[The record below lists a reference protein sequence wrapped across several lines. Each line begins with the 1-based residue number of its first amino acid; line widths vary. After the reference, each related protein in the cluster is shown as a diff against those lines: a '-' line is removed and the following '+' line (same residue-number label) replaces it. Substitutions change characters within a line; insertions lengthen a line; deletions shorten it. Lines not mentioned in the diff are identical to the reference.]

1 MRLLWPCCAELEEL
15 AVVWIQPFEKFSLDH
30 GQMSLNQV
38 KRGFNRM
45 DEYVCSDGATTI
57 PESFDRCLTQ

>member
-1 MRLLWPCCAELEEL
+1 MRLVWPCCAELEELL

-30 GQMSLNQV
+30 GQMRLNQV

-45 DEYVCSDGATTI
+45 EEYVCSDGATLNHSI
-57 PESFDRCLTQ
+57 AV

>member
-45 DEYVCSDGATTI
+45 EEYVFVQMVPLRFLNHSIAV
-57 PESFDRCLTQ
+57 